1 MEYLKQY
8 RTVRK
13 IPISIYLPESP
24 SWLWARSNYRKAS
37 RNLSIITNREDDFKI
52 EDKNNEIFMD
62 EIKTPI
68 VEKKDEGYLDMIKSF
83 YCVKTMIIMGYCFP
97 TCSLM
102 YYGWDLKF

>member
-1 MEYLKQY
+1 
-8 RTVRK
+8 
-13 IPISIYLPESP
+13 
-24 SWLWARSNYRKAS
+24 
-37 RNLSIITNREDDFKI
+37 
-52 EDKNNEIFMD
+52 MD